1 MSKEWNTYTVDELVD
16 LLEYFEDENTQL
28 KDLIM
33 HLGYTI
39 IKEDGEIR
47 LFKDE
52 KLR

>member
-1 MSKEWNTYTVDELVD
+1 MSKQWNTYTVNELVD

-28 KDLIM
+28 KDLIVHM
-33 HLGYTI
+33 GYTI

-47 LFKDE
+47 LFKEE

>member
-28 KDLIM
+28 KDLIAHM
-33 HLGYTI
+33 GYTI
-39 IKEDGEIR
+39 IKENGEIR
-47 LFKDE
+47 LVK

>member
-28 KDLIM
+28 KDLIVHM
-33 HLGYTI
+33 GYTI
-39 IKEDGEIR
+39 IKENREIR
-47 LFKDE
+47 LVKDE